1 MNFFKKLK
9 QNIVWLFLEF
19 RSIKVFANQL
29 VYILDVPTP
38 GNLGDQAI
46 IEAEKKLL
54 KNQWSDIKI
63 VEVSSYILDK
73 PVLLNRLQKKIKKQ
87 DIICMQGGG
96 SLDDRAWKVV
106 TRFIQIFELFP
117 DHQILVFPQTISF
130 SQSERSQALLEN
142 LKKSVAKHGNIILFA
157 RELRSYECM
166 KRFFPSAIVYKTP
179 DMVFYLSPEIKE
191 ISKKKKILCF
201 LRQDKEKTLHK
212 EDEKLLQRTLAFFT
226 NYSVIYS
233 DTVLKN
239 RSKTRIKNV
248 YWYNRKFKL
257 RKKWKE
263 IQQSKL
269 IITDRLH
276 GMIFGY
282 INHTPVI
289 LLPSLSPKIKGVYQW
304 VSNCKS
310 IVYLENIEK
319 LKSTMI
325 NLLENRQSF
334 DIINFSEEFE
344 PLKKALKGVRNES
357 KK

>member
-1 MNFFKKLK
+1 MKFLKKLK
-9 QNIVWLFLEF
+9 QNIVWLFLEV
-19 RSIKVFANQL
+19 RSIKIFSKQL

-46 IEAEKKLL
+46 IEAERKLL
-54 KNQWSDIKI
+54 KNQWDDIKI
-63 VEVSSYILDK
+63 IEVSSYILDK

-117 DHQILVFPQTISF
+117 NHQILVFPQTISF
-130 SQSERSQALLEN
+130 SQSERSQVLLDK
-142 LKKSVAKHGNIILFA
+142 LKKSIAKHGNIILFA
-157 RELRSYECM
+157 RELSSYECM
-166 KRFFPSAIVYKTP
+166 KLFFPSAIVYKTP
-179 DMVFYLSPEIKE
+179 DIVFYLSPEIKE
-191 ISKKKKILCF
+191 ISKKKSILCF
-201 LRQDKEKTLHK
+201 LRQDKEKTLCK
-212 EDEKLLQRTLAFFT
+212 EDEKTLKKTLSFFT
-226 NYSVIYS
+226 DYSIVYS

-239 RSKTRIKNV
+239 RTKTKIKNV
-248 YWYNRKFKL
+248 YWYNRRFKL
-257 RKKWKE
+257 RQKWKE

-325 NLLENRQSF
+325 NLLKTRQSF
-334 DIINFSEEFE
+334 DVINFSKEFE
-344 PLKKALKGVRNES
+344 PLKNALKGVRNES